1 MVCPD
6 RWLGA
11 VPKRPSSCV
20 WTLGVTS
27 TNVPPSPATFWPFA
41 AANRQNA
48 IATRARPRPG
58 RGGATPREGPEPPR
72 ADEAER
78 TDIYRL
84 CRRDIHFRHLTG
96 QRRASSVCP
105 FFLPCRCQVCRL
117 LTASF
122 GNAKRKNGEG
132 RKRRSC
138 AQTGTTEGVL
148 FVCHSLVSYEHR
160 SHENSFCTFSF
171 FETSTL
177 RGDISFPLASL
188 SHRRHLPGASSRT
201 PHPLA
206 VPRLKLV
213 VPRGRTHP
221 SRTSMFGAS
230 ALSAAPK
237 VHGLPLSKATRKSRV
252 PAARSTGTCAL
263 LRFRRA
269 NATRDRVARRAFFRD
284 VVCQAVERPHATQAR
299 LLSVASAK
307 KYPPMCR
314 KKRSR
319 DHAVS
324 RLRLPAS
331 PPDAGL
337 RVRAMAAE
345 DKSRI
350 GLCGLAVMGQVRL
363 SPPHEPRSDR
373 PNAVTAHRDYLTKH
387 ARRRANE
394 AFPAVGH
401 FFFPINPNPRI
412 LASPPP
418 PLTHAPPP

>member
-58 RGGATPREGPEPPR
+58 RGGATPREGPEPPC

-78 TDIYRL
+78 ADISSI

-105 FFLPCRCQVCRL
+105 FFLIMSLFGVVF
-117 LTASF
+117 TASF
-122 GNAKRKNGEG
+122 GNAKRKNGG
-132 RKRRSC
+132 RRKRR
-138 AQTGTTEGVL
+138 AARRPTNDTGRFCLFVTFSHIAFRMSVSHMKIRSVL
-148 FVCHSLVSYEHR
+148 FP
-160 SHENSFCTFSF
+160 FSKLRR
-171 FETSTL
+171 FEDGG
-177 RGDISFPLASL
+177 REEDISFPLASH
-188 SHRRHLPGASSRT
+188 SHPTALARRVFTNAAPARRS
-201 PHPLA
+201 
-206 VPRLKLV
+206 RLKLV
-213 VPRGRTHP
+213 VPRGRTHL

-269 NATRDRVARRAFFRD
+269 NAPRDRFARRAFFRD

-307 KYPPMCR
+307 KYPPMFVT
-314 KKRSR
+314 KSNPAITPS
-319 DHAVS
+319 HAS
-324 RLRLPAS
+324 A
-331 PPDAGL
+331 
-337 RVRAMAAE
+337 
-345 DKSRI
+345 
-350 GLCGLAVMGQVRL
+350 
-363 SPPHEPRSDR
+363 
-373 PNAVTAHRDYLTKH
+373 
-387 ARRRANE
+387 
-394 AFPAVGH
+394 
-401 FFFPINPNPRI
+401 
-412 LASPPP
+412 PPP
-418 PLTHAPPP
+418 PPPTQASACAPWPPKTSPASGFAASP

>member
-78 TDIYRL
+78 ADISRL

-105 FFLPCRCQVCRL
+105 FFLLIMSLFGVVF
-117 LTASF
+117 TASF
-122 GNAKRKNGEG
+122 GNAKRKNGG
-132 RKRRSC
+132 RPEATRC
-138 AQTGTTEGVL
+138 AQTTEGVFLCLSL
-148 FVCHSLVSYEHR
+148 FPHRVSYER
-160 SHENSFCTFSF
+160 QSHENSLYF
-171 FETSTL
+171 FLFRNFDASRTEE
-177 RGDISFPLASL
+177 DISFPLASH
-188 SHRRHLPGASSRT
+188 SHPTTLARRVFTNAAPARRS
-201 PHPLA
+201 
-206 VPRLKLV
+206 RLKLV
-213 VPRGRTHP
+213 VPRGRTHL

-269 NATRDRVARRAFFRD
+269 NAPRDRFARRAFFRD

-307 KYPPMCR
+307 KYPPMLVT
-314 KKRSR
+314 KSNPAITPS
-319 DHAVS
+319 HAS
-324 RLRLPAS
+324 A
-331 PPDAGL
+331 
-337 RVRAMAAE
+337 
-345 DKSRI
+345 
-350 GLCGLAVMGQVRL
+350 
-363 SPPHEPRSDR
+363 
-373 PNAVTAHRDYLTKH
+373 
-387 ARRRANE
+387 
-394 AFPAVGH
+394 
-401 FFFPINPNPRI
+401 
-412 LASPPP
+412 PPP
-418 PLTHAPPP
+418 PPPTQASACAPWPPKTSPASGFAASP